1 MQIYFKTPRIV
12 FDECLDLRWSH
23 VWSFFHTKKQKS
35 INSLLQII
43 WQIFNDIQVRG
54 MWCYFSTAQ
63 FQSVSSKWAFIQR
76 AVLFVVWV
84 QKGLLFITLPYI
96 CTNTTPRCSA
106 GFWRWFILTVRCI
119 CSSCNVLGL
128 TWVQPQLCLCSS
140 ISWLLSLQ
148 LKLSSNLWEMFLQP
162 SPEPQYWQ
170 SLFSDLLR
178 ITLRIQFCQCSVSK
192 RSTTWKF
199 PP

>member
-43 WQIFNDIQVRG
+43 PQIFNDIQVRG
-54 MWCYFSTAQ
+54 MWCYSSTAQ
-63 FQSVSSKWAFIQR
+63 FQSVSSKWAFIQP
-76 AVLFVVWV
+76 AILFVVWV

-119 CSSCNVLGL
+119 CSSCNFLGL

-140 ISWLLSLQ
+140 ISWLLS
-148 LKLSSNLWEMFLQP
+148 F
-162 SPEPQYWQ
+162 
-170 SLFSDLLR
+170 
-178 ITLRIQFCQCSVSK
+178 
-192 RSTTWKF
+192 
-199 PP
+199 

>member
-1 MQIYFKTPRIV
+1 MKP
-12 FDECLDLRWSH
+12 CLILLPYKKAKKHQQPASNYPTNFQWHPSQGN
-23 VWSFFHTKKQKS
+23 VVLFFHT
-35 INSLLQII
+35 
-43 WQIFNDIQVRG
+43 
-54 MWCYFSTAQ
+54 Q

-106 GFWRWFILTVRCI
+106 GFWRWFILTVRCM
-119 CSSCNVLGL
+119 CSSCNFLGL

-148 LKLSSNLWEMFLQP
+148 LKLSLNLWDMFLQP